1 MDTEIQKW
9 KKMYPNLDTMMI
21 ETILQMT
28 DEQHEKFQRGL
39 ESGEMCEAPTKLI
52 LEDKPIDIYNFFESL
67 EILEVEYVS
76 KLVI

>member
-39 ESGEMCEAPTKLI
+39 ESGEMCEAPSKLI
-52 LEDKPIDIYNFFESL
+52 LEDAIKIINSSEAEGQTD
-67 EILEVEYVS
+67 V
-76 KLVI
+76 